1 MQVNYQ
7 NHSPEVQLE
16 LVSTTTSDLESKPK
30 PRPETIG
37 PKSTDSNIVGNHWEK
52 EVARTA
58 RIKGYEVFPNDVP
71 KGPVDLVLGINGEYY
86 PFDVKQECWCPR
98 DGIWYAKNCA
108 RVADGVWAI
117 CVNPETGR
125 VRWPL
130 SNGGDRKTPKCPPG
144 CENIWD

>member
-16 LVSTTTSDLESKPK
+16 LVSTTTSESKSTPK

-37 PKSTDSNIVGNHWEK
+37 PKSTDPNLQGDHWEK

-58 RIKGYEVFPNDVP
+58 RLKGYQVFPSELST
-71 KGPVDLVLGINGEYY
+71 GPVDLVIGIDGVYH
-86 PFDVKQECWCPR
+86 PIDVKQDCWYPN
-98 DGIWYAKNCA
+98 DGLWGAKNA
-108 RVADGVWAI
+108 WNVADGVWAV

-125 VRWPL
+125 VRWPNT
-130 SNGGDRKTPKCPPG
+130 NGSRTKQKCPPG
-144 CENIWD
+144 WENIWD